1 MGGMPYRITEL
12 DDEWLVVGAVSTSGA
27 EASFNNRCGVA
38 KDFCVVAPG
47 VNIYAANTSSKGGG
61 YTQMSG
67 TSMATPHVA
76 GLAAALMEKFP
87 GLTPAQI
94 ATRIKSTASHAGLT
108 GRGGETLANSSTAT
122 MQSIFGH
129 GLVNSTAAGAS
140 IGSYIFPTGSNL
152 SNGHNL
158 SKSKLKLPS
167 GLPLATQHNIIND
180 DFVVFDS
187 FDGARFS
194 VKGNM
199 FLRHKKVRGHCYIAR

>member
-1 MGGMPYRITEL
+1 MDQWGGMPYRITEL

-87 GLTPAQI
+87 A
-94 ATRIKSTASHAGLT
+94 
-108 GRGGETLANSSTAT
+108 
-122 MQSIFGH
+122 
-129 GLVNSTAAGAS
+129 
-140 IGSYIFPTGSNL
+140 
-152 SNGHNL
+152 
-158 SKSKLKLPS
+158 
-167 GLPLATQHNIIND
+167 
-180 DFVVFDS
+180 
-187 FDGARFS
+187 
-194 VKGNM
+194 
-199 FLRHKKVRGHCYIAR
+199 